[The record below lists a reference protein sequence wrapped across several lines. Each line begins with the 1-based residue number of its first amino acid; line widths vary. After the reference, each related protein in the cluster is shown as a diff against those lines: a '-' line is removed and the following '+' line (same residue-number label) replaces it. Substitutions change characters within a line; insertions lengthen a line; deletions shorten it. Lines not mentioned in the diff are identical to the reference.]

1 MHKITTVTAVR
12 AYSAPPET
20 PAGFRGPTSKGRRE
34 QTGWRNGGGGGERR
48 DGRGPER
55 DCPTLLKSQWC
66 HSLEKPTFCT

>member
-34 QTGWRNGGGGGERR
+34 QTGWRNGGGGV
-48 DGRGPER
+48 
-55 DCPTLLKSQWC
+55 
-66 HSLEKPTFCT
+66 